1 MCVKFQPEPSA
12 FFTKEIN
19 GFISPEICAAGLPL
33 PKATKVADE
42 SDAQFHSSN
51 RNRAAVFN

>member
-1 MCVKFQPEPSA
+1 MCVKFQPDPSA

-19 GFISPEICAAGLPL
+19 GFISPEICAAGLRL

-42 SDAQFHSSN
+42 SV
-51 RNRAAVFN
+51 AAISLK